1 MPRFPVQAG
10 RHRHGPAHST
20 ALAAVVAVASI
31 ALPPPA
37 TAGDNDNPEALELIS
52 ATPGLVGLW
61 DFSEPAGE
69 PRVSRDTPTA
79 HALREVNE
87 PVPRIDEGPLSG
99 HAARFDGSHFLR
111 IDHGDTGDLN
121 IHGADAA
128 VSMIAFVRLPRITG
142 AGMVAGMWYEGEG
155 RDDRSGSRQYG
166 LLLNTP
172 AYGGPDRVTP
182 HVSSEGGPSRRADG
196 SWLPW
201 CVDYA
206 VNVSPIALN
215 EWVSVG
221 FTYDGEVL
229 KAYYNGVMEPRE
241 ADPEPDRRTD
251 RYFYETADGSHR
263 GMNPYYHGRGLF
275 SYDPEVHA
283 EEKPAGGSDFTVF
296 ASYAV
301 GRIRTLEGDIGGLA
315 VFDRALTAEEMRAI
329 HDAALEPAQAGDGEP

>member
-1 MPRFPVQAG
+1 MAL
-10 RHRHGPAHST
+10 A
-20 ALAAVVAVASI
+20 ALAAVVAIS
-31 ALPPPA
+31 LPPA
-37 TAGDNDNPEALELIS
+37 VTGDDGSNQEALELI
-52 ATPGLVGLW
+52 ATTPGLVGFW

-69 PRVSRDTPTA
+69 PRVSRDTPAA
-79 HALREVNE
+79 HVLKEVNSA
-87 PVPRIDEGPLSG
+87 VPRIDEGPLSG
-99 HAARFDGSHFLR
+99 HSARFDGSHFLR
-111 IDHGDTGDLN
+111 IEHDDTGDLD
-121 IHGADAA
+121 IHGPDAA
-128 VSMIAFVRLPRITG
+128 VSIIAFVRLPRITG

-241 ADPEPDRRTD
+241 VDPEADRRTD
-251 RYFYETADGSHR
+251 RYFHETPDGSHR

-275 SYDPEVHA
+275 GYDPELHA
-283 EEKPAGGSDFTVF
+283 DEKPAGGADFTVF

-315 VFDRALTAEEMRAI
+315 VFDRALDEREMKAI
-329 HDAALEPAQAGDGEP
+329 HEAALGAADAPGDEP